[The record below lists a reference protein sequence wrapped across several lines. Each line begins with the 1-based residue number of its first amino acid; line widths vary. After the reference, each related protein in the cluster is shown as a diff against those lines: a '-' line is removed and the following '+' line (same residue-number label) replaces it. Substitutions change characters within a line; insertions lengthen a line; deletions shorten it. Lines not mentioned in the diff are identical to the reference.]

1 MLRVIGCITQEHDF
15 RLVVLAAIICV
26 LACFTTLELLAHV
39 QQRSR
44 EQPSSGRQ
52 SWGLLPAGATVFGF
66 GVWSLHFVAML
77 AFMPGMPINY
87 DIQATILSALI
98 AVGGTLAAF
107 MTWQL
112 LPSRQAGI
120 ILGGLLLGCSVT
132 GMHYCGVAAMQVPGV
147 YRLDHHQVGMSAVIS
162 IAFAILAL
170 ARSHDL
176 ALLRRRIEVS
186 TWLGLCVCSVHFIG
200 MSALS
205 IDLSRPTHHEGAVL
219 GSGALAIAVGSVSLA
234 ILAVSLAATL
244 MEQHLSQRAV
254 IELKRMQLLSDI
266 SQEVLVIHRN
276 SVILQINEAGSRMF
290 GLPVQQ
296 LIGRPV
302 MDLITEDDRAA
313 FMRDT
318 HKEREGLK
326 PGESKSREIR
336 RGVSKPRE
344 IRMQTTTGMLI
355 PVELSSSMIE
365 YEGKTAIAMALRDM
379 SDHKRD
385 EAKIRH
391 LAHHDALTDLPN
403 RFLLRERLTYALD
416 AAARSKGKVALLYLD
431 LDRFKPVN
439 DALGH
444 AGGDLLLIQV
454 ARRLAA
460 ELSSTDTLARV
471 GGDEF
476 VIVTSIDQAGMAASL
491 AERLVE
497 SIARP
502 FDLGGHQIE
511 IGTSIGIALY
521 PEDCGS
527 QETLMLAADTA
538 LYRAK
543 DEKRGTFRFFEPT
556 MNENLQLRRQ
566 LEQDLRQ
573 AVDRN
578 EFELYYQPLVSCTTG
593 KVEGYEALLRW
604 NHPRRGL
611 IMPMEFIPLAEET
624 GLIVKISQWVLDA
637 ACRAAAAWDQPY
649 RVAINISPVQ
659 FRQSD
664 LPLIVAAT
672 LARTGLAAD
681 RLEIEI
687 TEGVLM
693 EDTARA
699 IEILSALRRQGVSIA
714 LDDFGTGYSSLSY
727 LRSFTFDKLK
737 IDKSFIHGLGH
748 SEEATMIVR
757 TIIGLAHN
765 LGLSIVAEGV
775 ETSVQLAMIRD
786 HMCDQVQG
794 YLLGRPMPMDSSTEL
809 TAARAKLPLIE
820 NRVGAAV
827 K

>member
-1 MLRVIGCITQEHDF
+1 
-15 RLVVLAAIICV
+15 
-26 LACFTTLELLAHV
+26 
-39 QQRSR
+39 
-44 EQPSSGRQ
+44 
-52 SWGLLPAGATVFGF
+52 
-66 GVWSLHFVAML
+66 
-77 AFMPGMPINY
+77 
-87 DIQATILSALI
+87 
-98 AVGGTLAAF
+98 
-107 MTWQL
+107 
-112 LPSRQAGI
+112 
-120 ILGGLLLGCSVT
+120 
-132 GMHYCGVAAMQVPGV
+132 
-147 YRLDHHQVGMSAVIS
+147 
-162 IAFAILAL
+162 
-170 ARSHDL
+170 
-176 ALLRRRIEVS
+176 
-186 TWLGLCVCSVHFIG
+186 
-200 MSALS
+200 
-205 IDLSRPTHHEGAVL
+205 
-219 GSGALAIAVGSVSLA
+219 
-234 ILAVSLAATL
+234 
-244 MEQHLSQRAV
+244 
-254 IELKRMQLLSDI
+254 
-266 SQEVLVIHRN
+266 
-276 SVILQINEAGSRMF
+276 
-290 GLPVQQ
+290 
-296 LIGRPV
+296 
-302 MDLITEDDRAA
+302 
-313 FMRDT
+313 
-318 HKEREGLK
+318 
-326 PGESKSREIR
+326 
-336 RGVSKPRE
+336 
-344 IRMQTTTGMLI
+344 
-355 PVELSSSMIE
+355 
-365 YEGKTAIAMALRDM
+365 
-379 SDHKRD
+379 
-385 EAKIRH
+385 
-391 LAHHDALTDLPN
+391 
-403 RFLLRERLTYALD
+403 
-416 AAARSKGKVALLYLD
+416 
-431 LDRFKPVN
+431 
-439 DALGH
+439 
-444 AGGDLLLIQV
+444 
-454 ARRLAA
+454 
-460 ELSSTDTLARV
+460 
-471 GGDEF
+471 
-476 VIVTSIDQAGMAASL
+476 
-491 AERLVE
+491 
-497 SIARP
+497 
-502 FDLGGHQIE
+502 
-511 IGTSIGIALY
+511 
-521 PEDCGS
+521 
-527 QETLMLAADTA
+527 MLAADTA